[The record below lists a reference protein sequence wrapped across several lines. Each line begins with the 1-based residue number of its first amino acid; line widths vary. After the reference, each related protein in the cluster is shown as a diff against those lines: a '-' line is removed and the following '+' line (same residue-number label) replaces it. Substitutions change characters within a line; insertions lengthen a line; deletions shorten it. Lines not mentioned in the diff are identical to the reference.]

1 MGCQLHENLEMG
13 CQNVA
18 DFLGS
23 LDYLAIYSR
32 VAGLLEIIYFIP
44 AHQKSFILTPPG
56 GVLSEIIYTPVCI
69 YYICI
74 DLMHT
79 IWIHFY
85 FGLPT
90 EDFSMS

>member
-1 MGCQLHENLEMG
+1 MGCQLHENLEMGCQLHENLEIG

-44 AHQKSFILTPPG
+44 AHQKSFILTSPLQG
-56 GVLSEIIYTPVCI
+56 GGLSEIIYTLK
-69 YYICI
+69 
-74 DLMHT
+74 LMGV
-79 IWIHFY
+79 Y
-85 FGLPT
+85 VQN
-90 EDFSMS
+90 

>member
-1 MGCQLHENLEMG
+1 MGCQLHENLEMGCQLHENLEMG

-44 AHQKSFILTPPG
+44 AHQKSFLLTPG
-56 GVLSEIIYTPVCI
+56 GGLSEIIYTPAYDKKVV
-69 YYICI
+69 
-74 DLMHT
+74 LKK
-79 IWIHFY
+79 
-85 FGLPT
+85 
-90 EDFSMS
+90 